1 MTTKAGK
8 NLFTASLMS
17 LLAVLL
23 VLSAT
28 ALAGE
33 KTIFSFPSNG
43 SGGASVPGNLVFDPS
58 ATHLYGTTANGGV
71 FDLTHCGGGCAL
83 VFELTRTASGPWQE
97 TVIHGFTG
105 GVDGAVP
112 SAGLVADAKGNLYG
126 TTRYGGQGAHCSN
139 VQISCGTVFRLI
151 HTPSGWSETILH
163 AFGGASDGS
172 YPQGPV
178 ILDAQ
183 GNLYGTTQ
191 SDGDPVCKCGTVYEI
206 QHLANGHW
214 SKKRLYAFTSGSDGA
229 APFAGLAFD
238 GAGNLYGTTVDG
250 GSFNSGTV
258 FKLSPAGGGAW
269 TESVIYTFGS
279 ASGDGSW
286 PSGDLTI
293 DSLGNLYGTT
303 SGGGAGFGTVF
314 ELSPSGGSWTENVI
328 HTFQGGADGSTP
340 YSSLTFDSAGNL
352 YGTTWTGGTNNAGT
366 VYELSPAG
374 GGDWTETLPIVFNG
388 KNGMELS
395 GGVIFDKQGNFYGGT
410 EAGGSNGLVYE
421 FVPR

>member
-1 MTTKAGK
+1 MTSLTFLIVAFCLISG
-8 NLFTASLMS
+8 TAQ
-17 LLAVLL
+17 
-23 VLSAT
+23 
-28 ALAGE
+28 AGE

-58 ATHLYGTTANGGV
+58 ATHLYGTTLEGGV
-71 FDLTHCGGGCAL
+71 FDLTHCAGSCGV

-97 TVIHGFTG
+97 TVIHEFAG

-112 SAGLVADAKGNLYG
+112 HSGLVADAKGNLYG
-126 TTRYGGQGAHCSN
+126 TTDYGGQGAHCGN
-139 VQISCGTVFRLI
+139 VQIGCGTVFRLR

-163 AFGGASDGS
+163 AFSGASDGS
-172 YPQGPV
+172 YVQGPV
-178 ILDAQ
+178 VLDAQ
-183 GNLYGTTQ
+183 GNLYGTT
-191 SDGDPVCKCGTVYEI
+191 SGDGDPVCKCGTVFEI

-229 APFAGLAFD
+229 APFAGLALD
-238 GAGNLYGTTVDG
+238 GSGNLYGTTRDG

-279 ASGDGSW
+279 AAGDGSW
-286 PSGDLTI
+286 PSGDLMI
-293 DSLGNLYGTT
+293 DSQGNLYGTT

-314 ELSPSGGSWTENVI
+314 ELSPSGGSWTENTM
-328 HTFQGGADGSTP
+328 HTFQSGADGSTP

-352 YGTTWTGGTNNAGT
+352 YGTTFTGGTNNAGT

-374 GGDWTETLPIVFNG
+374 GGIWTETLPIVFNG
-388 KNGMELS
+388 KNGLQIT

-410 EAGGSNGLVYE
+410 EAGGGAGLVYE